1 MEWGRLRSSARF
13 VSYNLNAGV
22 ILKEAIMRLFKLGV
36 PFLVLLFAISM
47 IVPTGSL
54 ADPVRINFS
63 GQDGLFVTTSGKI
76 LPEGTMVI
84 GGGFVSASEGDV
96 GNDYKVLSVPV
107 TFTYVFN
114 EKLQGAVAIPI
125 TTSRDPD
132 VGASESGM
140 GDLQLTVKHTLQK
153 IVKTE
158 SAAAGGLRIKLP
170 LADDTNGLGTGDTD
184 FGVFIAVEQDF
195 GGVTTMMNVE
205 YALLGGN
212 AQNQIN
218 YAFGFEI
225 PHKDKINFSIELV
238 DQVPFTM
245 SSNIGGDLLL
255 GGINLD
261 SGTSLNLGLG
271 LGIGLNDGS
280 TDYMILGNISY
291 VL

>member
-1 MEWGRLRSSARF
+1 
-13 VSYNLNAGV
+13 
-22 ILKEAIMRLFKLGV
+22 MRLFKFV
-36 PFLVLLFAISM
+36 MPFVILLFAISM
-47 IVPTGSL
+47 IVPNGAIS
-54 ADPVRINFS
+54 DPVRINFS

-132 VGASESGM
+132 VGASESGT

-158 SAAAGGLRIKLP
+158 SAAAAGLRVKLS
-170 LADDTNGLGTGDTD
+170 LADENKNLGTGDTD
-184 FGVFIAVEQDF
+184 LGVFIAVEQDF
-195 GGVTTMMNVE
+195 GGVITMMNVE

-212 AQNQIN
+212 AQNQVN

-225 PHKDKINFSIELV
+225 PYKDKIDFSIELV

>member
-1 MEWGRLRSSARF
+1 
-13 VSYNLNAGV
+13 
-22 ILKEAIMRLFKLGV
+22 MRLFKLGV
-36 PFLVLLFAISM
+36 PFVILLFAISM
-47 IVPTGSL
+47 IVPTGSI
-54 ADPVRINFS
+54 ADPVRTNLT

-84 GGGFVSASEGDV
+84 GGGFVSATENDAV
-96 GNDYKVLSVPV
+96 DYKVLSVPV

-125 TTSRDPD
+125 TTSYDPD
-132 VGASESGM
+132 GGTSESGT
-140 GDLQLTVKHTLQK
+140 GDIQLTVKHTLQK
-153 IVKTE
+153 IVKIE
-158 SAAAGGLRIKLP
+158 SAAAAGLRVKLP
-170 LADDTNGLGTGDTD
+170 FADDPNLGTGDSD

-195 GGVTTMMNVE
+195 GGVITMMNVE

-225 PHKDKINFSIELV
+225 PYKEKVDFSIELL
-238 DQVPFTM
+238 DQSPFTM
-245 SSNIGGDLLL
+245 SKNISGDLLL

-271 LGIGLNDGS
+271 LGIGLNDNS

>member
-1 MEWGRLRSSARF
+1 
-13 VSYNLNAGV
+13 
-22 ILKEAIMRLFKLGV
+22 MRLFKLGV
-36 PFLVLLFAISM
+36 PFVIMLFAISM
-47 IVPTGSL
+47 IIPAGSM
-54 ADPVRINFS
+54 ADPVRTNFT

-96 GNDYKVLSVPV
+96 GNDYKALSVPV

-132 VGASESGM
+132 VGASESGT

-158 SAAAGGLRIKLP
+158 AAAAGGLRIKLP
-170 LADDTNGLGTGDTD
+170 LADDTKGLGTGDTD

-225 PHKDKINFSIELV
+225 PYKDKVDFSIELV

-271 LGIGLNDGS
+271 LGVGLNDSS